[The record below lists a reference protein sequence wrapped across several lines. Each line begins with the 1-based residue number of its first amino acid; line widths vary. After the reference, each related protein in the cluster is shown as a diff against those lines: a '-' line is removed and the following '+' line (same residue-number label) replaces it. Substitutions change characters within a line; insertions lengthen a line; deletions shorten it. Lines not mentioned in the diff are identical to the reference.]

1 MKELRMNTGVMKSGG
16 KMIKKILFLFLISIY
31 VWTNEK
37 IIIYYG
43 VGPTPNKFYYEF
55 KELTTRKLEISEN
68 KLLNYYMIEIENE
81 YLSYEIEIDDY
92 TQIKKMVEKTI
103 KKSELRKCNKI
114 WNTNYGVLKMESIQV
129 LKPIHSEIII
139 DDSEYCMT
147 GKTPVLQYLNKK
159 YDLKIEWE
167 EIVSE

>member
-1 MKELRMNTGVMKSGG
+1 MKGPRMNTVVMKLGG
-16 KMIKKILFLFLISIY
+16 KMIKKALFFIFMLIY
-31 VWTNEK
+31 VFSNEK
-37 IIIYYG
+37 ITIYYG
-43 VGPTPNKFYYEF
+43 VRSTPNKFYYEF

-68 KLLNYYMIEIENE
+68 KLLNYYVIEIENE
-81 YLSYEIEIDDY
+81 YLSHEIEIKDY

-139 DDSEYCMT
+139 DDSEYCMI

-167 EIVSE
+167 EVVSE

>member
-1 MKELRMNTGVMKSGG
+1 
-16 KMIKKILFLFLISIY
+16 
-31 VWTNEK
+31 
-37 IIIYYG
+37 
-43 VGPTPNKFYYEF
+43 
-55 KELTTRKLEISEN
+55 
-68 KLLNYYMIEIENE
+68 
-81 YLSYEIEIDDY
+81 
-92 TQIKKMVEKTI
+92 MVEKTI

-114 WNTNYGVLKMESIQV
+114 WNTNYGVLKIESMQV
-129 LKPIHSEIII
+129 LKPVHSEIII